1 MCCPKQDDDDR
12 VAVARICQLLAS
24 RDSENI
30 SEGISLV
37 HRRYGHAM
45 ADWIRARFRMLRPD
59 DIEDIWNSAL
69 FQLARLAREG
79 RFKEKGSLHGL
90 IRKIVLCRAMD
101 LRRRLGST
109 VSCQPLLAGVIHDA
123 YLFCVDDSVS
133 LDELL
138 EAVREAIGKL
148 SGRQRAVL
156 EAFANVGFDRKDED
170 FVAEASRRA
179 GEPLTKSQI
188 REALSK
194 GLEKVAEYL
203 RRRGYK

>member
-1 MCCPKQDDDDR
+1 M
-12 VAVARICQLLAS
+12 LAS
-24 RDSENI
+24 QDSADI

-45 ADWIRARFRMLRPD
+45 ADWIRARYRMLRPD

-69 FQLARLAREG
+69 IQLARLAKEG
-79 RFKEKGSLHGL
+79 RFKEEGSLHSL
-90 IRKIVLCRAMD
+90 IRQIVLWRAKD
-101 LRRRLGST
+101 LRRRQGNSS
-109 VSCQPLLAGVIHDA
+109 SCQPLLADVTYDA
-123 YLFCVDDSVS
+123 YLFCVDDNIS

-148 SGRQRAVL
+148 SGRQRGVL
-156 EAFANVGFDRKDED
+156 EAFAKVGFDRKDED